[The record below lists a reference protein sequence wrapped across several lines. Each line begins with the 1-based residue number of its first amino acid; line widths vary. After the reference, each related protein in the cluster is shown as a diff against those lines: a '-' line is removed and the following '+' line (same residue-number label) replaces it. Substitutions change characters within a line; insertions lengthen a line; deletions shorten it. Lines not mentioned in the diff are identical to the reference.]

1 MRSTSRRSVQRA
13 LVSRRCTRWPSAAR
27 SCGFL
32 SPEAGTSKARDRM
45 PVLVIWGTRDQ
56 LVNPG
61 ALNDYRAVPAAHIV
75 QIDGAGH
82 SATIERPRDTA
93 KLILGWR

>member
-1 MRSTSRRSVQRA
+1 
-13 LVSRRCTRWPSAAR
+13 
-27 SCGFL
+27 
-32 SPEAGTSKARDRM
+32 M

-56 LVNPG
+56 LVNSG

-75 QIDGAGH
+75 QIAGAGH
-82 SATIERPRDTA
+82 SAMVERPRDTA